1 MASHIA
7 EVMCQSYSQ
16 AIYIYIYY
24 KENNKVR
31 GAKIKAVVLFFPKG
45 NFFQSVSILYVL

>member
-1 MASHIA
+1 MP
-7 EVMCQSYSQ
+7 ELFPSYTL
-16 AIYIYIYY
+16 AYIIYIYIHY
-24 KENNKVR
+24 KENNKGR